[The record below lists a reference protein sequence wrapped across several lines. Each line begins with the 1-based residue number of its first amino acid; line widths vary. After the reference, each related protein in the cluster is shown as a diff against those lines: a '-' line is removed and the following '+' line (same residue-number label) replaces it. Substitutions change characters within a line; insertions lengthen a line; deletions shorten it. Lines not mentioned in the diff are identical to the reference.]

1 VPVEEGVTSH
11 VSLIGIAQA
20 LWQKGDLA
28 RAERI
33 AQRACEL
40 APDYEVGQMALSKM
54 QLGKGD
60 AASALQTLTSYLQR
74 RPDSAG
80 ACQQATLILQRIG
93 CADQAKRMGRRA
105 ADLLNKKGAVDEAA
119 RMERILAAI

>member
-1 VPVEEGVTSH
+1 MPVEEGVTSH
-11 VSLIGIAQA
+11 VSIIGIAQA
-20 LWQKGDLA
+20 LWQKGDHVRA
-28 RAERI
+28 RRR

-54 QLGKGD
+54 QLAAGD
-60 AASALQTLTSYLQR
+60 AAAALQTLTNYLQR

-93 CADQAKRMGRRA
+93 CGDQAKRMGRRA
-105 ADLLNKKGAVDEAA
+105 ADLLHKRGAADEAA